1 MKSIRTTIRY
11 LFNTYL
17 YNSQIIKQ
25 MHRGIILMPDNTI
38 ITQKNYIF
46 AKGELFEKQSRTM
59 KRILKI
65 KSLLKRYLLFPI
77 TL

>member
-1 MKSIRTTIRY
+1 
-11 LFNTYL
+11 
-17 YNSQIIKQ
+17 

-38 ITQKNYIF
+38 ITQKNYNG

>member
-1 MKSIRTTIRY
+1 M
-11 LFNTYL
+11 N
-17 YNSQIIKQ
+17 
-25 MHRGIILMPDNTI
+25 RGIILMPDNTI

>member
-1 MKSIRTTIRY
+1 MKSIRTTYSLPIQH
-11 LFNTYL
+11 LF
-17 YNSQIIKQ
+17 IQ